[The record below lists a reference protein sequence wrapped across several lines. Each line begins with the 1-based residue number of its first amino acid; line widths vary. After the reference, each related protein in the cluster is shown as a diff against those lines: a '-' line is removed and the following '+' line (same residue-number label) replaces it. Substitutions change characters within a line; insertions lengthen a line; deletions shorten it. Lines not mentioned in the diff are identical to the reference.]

1 MRWPPPVPVPLSS
14 LLVRHADG
22 GGDESPLHV
31 PCRPRVGLVRADD
44 DDDDTETAPELVAR
58 ALGGDCCWKV
68 AIFPRYAPD
77 PRYSKKNTKK
87 KDE

>member
-14 LLVRHADG
+14 LLVRHADDG
-22 GGDESPLHV
+22 DDESPLHV
-31 PCRPRVGLVRADD
+31 PCRPRVGLVSV

-68 AIFPRYAPD
+68 AIVPRYAPD
-77 PRYSKKNTKK
+77 PLLEKKNTKK
-87 KDE
+87 R